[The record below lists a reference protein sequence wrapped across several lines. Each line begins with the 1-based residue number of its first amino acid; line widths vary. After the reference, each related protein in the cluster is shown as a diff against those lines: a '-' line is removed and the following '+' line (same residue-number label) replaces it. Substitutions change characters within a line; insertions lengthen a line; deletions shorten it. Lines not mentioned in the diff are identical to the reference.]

1 MGTIVMQKELIGL
14 LAIEQDL
21 LESIVKV
28 AEEQQQALIK
38 FDSDKITNIAR
49 RQESLSSQLKE
60 CEIQRFRLIA
70 ATFNMSIREAQGL
83 TLSQLSDLLDTELFQ
98 EVVTLKQTLKGLV
111 NKLQFLNSVN
121 RILALRGRNS
131 VRETLDFIKT
141 EQLHVTNVTV

>member
-1 MGTIVMQKELIGL
+1 MQKELIGL